1 MINIP
6 ALAFAL
12 GMFIPL
18 QLNVPLLVGGLISW
32 FVASRSK
39 DEALNKARRE
49 RGTLIASGFIAG
61 GALMGVVSAVLKYIG
76 VDLFAKVWNASKGA
90 EMLAI
95 VMYAAIIIYF
105 IWDSKRAKAEE

>member
-1 MINIP
+1 
-6 ALAFAL
+6 
-12 GMFIPL
+12 
-18 QLNVPLLVGGLISW
+18 
-32 FVASRSK
+32 
-39 DEALNKARRE
+39 
-49 RGTLIASGFIAG
+49 
-61 GALMGVVSAVLKYIG
+61 MGVVSAVLKYIG